1 MNYVGEL
8 INHIDRQMSS
18 TTQNNEQKEKAVNYI
33 EKIESILEDSLP
45 AKTHKNKI
53 KSDIEK
59 CLKKSEFIGIAE
71 EITRA
76 MNSDKSRGNST
87 YYYNTLP

>member
-33 EKIESILEDSLP
+33 EKIESILIDSLP
-45 AKTHKNKI
+45 TKKTKKQIKNKI
-53 KSDIEK
+53 ER
-59 CLKKSEFIGIAE
+59 CLKETQFTGIAE

-76 MNSDKSRGNST
+76 MNSDKSRGH
-87 YYYNTLP
+87 